1 MQQAV
6 SWRMASPID
15 ANRSWIAQAIAKLD
29 EDRRQEVDT
38 PLLALGLPE
47 LPGCRIYIKDETA
60 HPTGSLKHRLARS
73 LFLHAIC
80 NGDIGEHTT
89 VVEASSGSTAISEA
103 YFANLLGLPFIAVVP
118 RGTAT
123 AKREAIAR
131 AGAQI
136 HLVEPHDEIS
146 AVAARVARETNGHF
160 MDQFTFAERAT
171 DWRGNN
177 NIAESLFAQLAQE
190 THPVPVWI
198 VVGAGTGGTSATI
211 GRYIRYQ
218 PKLNATRLCVVDPEG
233 SAFFPYF
240 EAGDRQ
246 VCGGCGG
253 IIEGIGR
260 ARVEPSFMRNVVDRM
275 LAVPDAASI
284 AGARW
289 LESRLDRRFGPSTG
303 TNIAGALALAAEMQ
317 SQGRSGSIATLA
329 CDAGD
334 RYADTIYDDAWVAS
348 RKIDLHDWQ
357 RRFQNLTGAH
367 PFGHDLQRADRAGG

>member
-1 MQQAV
+1 
-6 SWRMASPID
+6 
-15 ANRSWIAQAIAKLD
+15 L
-29 EDRRQEVDT
+29 
-38 PLLALGLPE
+38 
-47 LPGCRIYIKDETA
+47 
-60 HPTGSLKHRLARS
+60 
-73 LFLHAIC
+73 
-80 NGDIGEHTT
+80 
-89 VVEASSGSTAISEA
+89 
-103 YFANLLGLPFIAVVP
+103 
-118 RGTAT
+118 
-123 AKREAIAR
+123 R

-177 NIAESLFAQLAQE
+177 NIAESLFAQLAQQSY
-190 THPVPVWI
+190 PVPAWI

-357 RRFQNLTGAH
+357 RRFQNLTAAQ